1 LAALAANPVASFIA
15 KPGTTTMKTCDAFVL
30 PFDKPLG
37 GASGGPLSGLTIGV
51 KDNFDVAGTISGAG
65 SPEYAA
71 DQSIAVTHARVVETL
86 LANGASIS
94 GKTQMDE
101 LAYSLMGLNA
111 RYGVPLNPAAPDR
124 VPGGS
129 SSGSASATAAGLVD
143 IGLGTDTGGSV
154 RLPASFCGLYG
165 WRATHGLIPADGM
178 VPLAASYDV
187 AGFFT
192 RDLALMSRL
201 VSVFAAPAPSDP
213 AVSFWMP
220 EDLWSLAMPETA
232 DRLRATLPDLEYRRE
247 PILPEGGAEACL
259 RAFRMHQGYEIWQV
273 FGAWITA
280 RQPDFGPGIKERFEM
295 ASRITQEEFEAA
307 RTYRD
312 GLRATLDTLLPKGT
326 ILVYPTA
333 PGPAPRLDMPQ
344 SELEPY
350 RNRALSL
357 TALAGHAGLPQ
368 LSIPVATL
376 DGAPIGLSLVGRPG
390 SDALLAEAASHFV
403 SQSQDS

>member
-1 LAALAANPVASFIA
+1 
-15 KPGTTTMKTCDAFVL
+15 MKTCDAFVL

-37 GASGGPLSGLTIGV
+37 GASGGPLSGLTVGV
-51 KDNFDVAGTISGAG
+51 KDNFDIAGTITGAG
-65 SPEYAA
+65 NPEYAA
-71 DQSIAVTHARVVETL
+71 DQSIATAHARVVETL
-86 LANGASIS
+86 LANGAAIT

-111 RYGVPLNPAAPDR
+111 RYGVPLNPAATDR

-129 SSGSASATAAGLVD
+129 SSGSASATAAGFVD

-165 WRATHGLIPADGM
+165 WRTTHGLIAADGM
-178 VPLAASYDV
+178 VPLAPSYDV

-201 VSVFAAPAPSDP
+201 VSLFAASAAPAT
-213 AVSFWMP
+213 AMSFWTP
-220 EDLWSLAMPETA
+220 ADLWSLAMPDTA
-232 DRLRATLPDLEYRRE
+232 NLLRAALPDFVYRHE
-247 PILPEGGAEACL
+247 PILPEGGADACL
-259 RAFRMHQGYEIWQV
+259 GAFRTHQGYEIWQQ
-273 FGAWITA
+273 FGAWITD
-280 RQPDFGPGIKERFEM
+280 RLPDFGPGIKERFEM
-295 ASRITQEEFEAA
+295 ASRITQSEFEAA
-307 RTYRD
+307 KTYRA
-312 GLRATLDTLLPKGT
+312 GLRTTVDTLLSEGT
-326 ILVYPTA
+326 ILIYPTA

-357 TALAGHAGLPQ
+357 TSLAGHAGLPQ
-368 LSIPVATL
+368 LSIPVAEQ

-390 SDALLAEAASHFV
+390 SDALLAKAASHFV
-403 SQSQDS
+403 SQSTES

>member
-1 LAALAANPVASFIA
+1 
-15 KPGTTTMKTCDAFVL
+15 MKTCDAFVL

-37 GASGGPLSGLTIGV
+37 GASDGPLSGLIVGV
-51 KDNFDVAGTISGAG
+51 KDNFDIAGTISGAG
-65 SPEYAA
+65 NPEYAA
-71 DQSIAVTHARVVETL
+71 DQSPATAHAKVVETL
-86 LANGASIS
+86 LANGASIP

-111 RYGVPLNPAAPDR
+111 RYGVPLNPVAPDR

-165 WRATHGLIPADGM
+165 WRATHGLIAADGM

-192 RDLALMSRL
+192 RDLALMRRV
-201 VSVFAAPAPSDP
+201 VSLFAASTAPVPAM
-213 AVSFWMP
+213 SFWAP

-232 DRLRATLPDLEYRRE
+232 KDLRATLPNLDYRHE
-247 PILPEGGAEACL
+247 PILPEGGADTCL
-259 RAFRMHQGYEIWQV
+259 KAFRMHQGYEIWQR

-295 ASRITQEEFEAA
+295 ASRISQEEFEAA
-307 RTYRD
+307 QAYRD
-312 GLRATLDTLLPKGT
+312 TLRATLDTLLPEGT

-333 PGPAPRLDMPQ
+333 PGPAPHLDTPQ

-368 LSIPVATL
+368 LTLPVATL
-376 DGAPIGLSLVGRPG
+376 DGAPVGLSLVGRPG
-390 SDALLAEAASHFV
+390 SDALIAKAASHFV
-403 SQSQDS
+403 SQ